1 MKRRAHTMSRGP
13 HMLLHP
19 RAGGMLIE
27 IMVAMSM
34 FALLLVGV
42 ARLNFDLAR
51 GAFPITGGASRNGIV
66 EQQVNQFLAMS
77 FDSVAAHAGTD
88 SIAAQPMSR
97 TSSMTSY
104 GMSYTRKVTVT
115 AVAGRQLN
123 VTIIVTPSNSAFKAD
138 TVTFERTRP
147 ASNPFNS

>member
-1 MKRRAHTMSRGP
+1 
-13 HMLLHP
+13 
-19 RAGGMLIE
+19 MLIE

-51 GAFPITGGASRNGIV
+51 GAFPVAGGASRNGIV

-88 SIAAQPMSR
+88 TIAAQPMSR
-97 TSSMTSY
+97 TQSTTSY
-104 GMSYTRKVTVT
+104 GMSYRRQVTVN
-115 AVAGRQLN
+115 AVSGSQLN
-123 VTIIVTPSNSAFKAD
+123 VTIVVTPANSAFKAD